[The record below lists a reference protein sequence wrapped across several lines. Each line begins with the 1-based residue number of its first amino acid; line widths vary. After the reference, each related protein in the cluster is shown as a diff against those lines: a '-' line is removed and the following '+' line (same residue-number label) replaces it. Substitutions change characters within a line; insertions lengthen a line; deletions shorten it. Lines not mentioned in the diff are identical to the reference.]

1 MAPAVDISSL
11 KAPLHFEFSGL
22 SAKNRL
28 LKAATTEC
36 LSTWDPQ
43 DLVKRGIPT
52 PEVIRV
58 YKRWAKGGYG
68 MIVSGNIMLEYDQLE
83 GAGNII
89 IPPDA
94 PFSGPRF
101 TALTELVKASKQ
113 HGSLFIAQLSH
124 PGRQVPQNIQP
135 YPISA
140 SAIQLEDNDMSMPC
154 GQPRAMEKED
164 FQRVISG
171 FAHAA
176 RYCYEAGFDGIELH
190 AAQYVARN
198 PMSGRGTSLTLI
210 VDIYWRS
217 SCHQPPTRERT
228 STVGLLQTAP
238 GSSSKLQRLSGQRF
252 PSLSA
257 WGSK

>member
-1 MAPAVDISSL
+1 MDLSL
-11 KAPLHFEFSGL
+11 LRAPLRFEFSGL

-58 YKRWAKGGYG
+58 YERWAKGGYG

-94 PFSGPRF
+94 PSSGPRF
-101 TALTELVKASKQ
+101 TALTELVKAAKQ

-135 YPISA
+135 HPISA
-140 SAIQLEDNDMSMPC
+140 SAIQLQDNDMSMPC

-176 RYCYEAGFDGIELH
+176 HYCYEAGFDGIELH
-190 AAQYVARN
+190 AAQYVDRN
-198 PMSGRGTSLTLI
+198 PMSGRGTSLTSI

-217 SCHQPPTRERT
+217 SCHQQPTREQT
-228 STVGLLQTAP
+228 STAGLWQTAP
-238 GSSSKLQRLSGQRF
+238 GSSSKSQRLSGGRS